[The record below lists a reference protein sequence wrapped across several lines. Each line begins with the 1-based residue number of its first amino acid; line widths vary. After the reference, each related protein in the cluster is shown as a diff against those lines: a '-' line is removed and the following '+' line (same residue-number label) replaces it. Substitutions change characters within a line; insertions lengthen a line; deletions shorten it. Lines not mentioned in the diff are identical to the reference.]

1 MARDDGGRPD
11 ARAGPAAAFALDAE
25 AGREIVAR
33 RLRAQG
39 LTGAGS
45 ARPEDVVGR
54 LVAVQAQDYG
64 PAKWSLGVRLAG
76 ATDAQ
81 VERAFASGAIL
92 RTHVLRPTWHFVLPA
107 DIRWLL
113 TATAPR
119 IRARDARR
127 YAQLGLDGD
136 TLRRSAAALVAAL
149 RGGNRLT
156 RREAAAVL
164 TAAGIDVEGQ
174 RLPYLLMAAELDA
187 LICSGPRRGK
197 QHTYMLLEE
206 RAPGARDLPRH
217 EALAELARRFFTGH
231 GPATAKDFSVWAT
244 LTLAEARAAIE
255 AAWPELL
262 AEDVGGLRFW
272 ASATRPGS
280 GGERPAPPPS
290 PTVHLIQGYDEIV
303 MGYTET
309 KPLLARPGSPWQP
322 ATPPVFRLVVL
333 LDGGVAGF
341 WRPRPK
347 KDRVSI
353 EVAPMEPFAGPA
365 AAALE
370 AEASRYGAFLGL
382 PAEVRI
388 VESTR
393 RAG

>member
-1 MARDDGGRPD
+1 MD
-11 ARAGPAAAFALDAE
+11 AKTQSG
-25 AGREIVAR
+25 IVAR
-33 RLRAQG
+33 RLRAQR
-39 LTGAGS
+39 LTGAPC
-45 ARPEDVVGR
+45 ATPEEAVG
-54 LVAVQAQDYG
+54 LLGAVQAQDYG
-64 PAKWSLGVRLAG
+64 PAKWSLGARVAG

-119 IRARDARR
+119 VTARDARR

-156 RREAAAVL
+156 RHEAAGVL
-164 TAAGIDVEGQ
+164 TAAGISVEGQ

-187 LICSGPRRGK
+187 LICSGPRSGK
-197 QHTYMLLEE
+197 QHTHMLLEE
-206 RAPGARDLPRH
+206 RAPDARDLPRQ
-217 EALAELARRFFTGH
+217 EALAELARRFFAGH
-231 GPATAKDFSVWAT
+231 GPATAKDFAVWAT

-255 AAWPELL
+255 AAGPELR
-262 AEDVGGLRFW
+262 AEGLGGLLFW
-272 ASATRPGS
+272 APATGPGS
-280 GGERPAPPPS
+280 GGGRLAPPRRPR
-290 PTVHLIQGYDEIV
+290 VHLLQGYDEIV
-303 MGYTET
+303 MGYSET
-309 KPLLARPGSPWQP
+309 KPLLARPGSPWVP

-341 WRPRPK
+341 WRPRPQ
-347 KDRVSI
+347 RHGVTI
-353 EVAPMEPFAGPA
+353 EVAPMEAFGGA
-365 AAALE
+365 AVAALE
-370 AEASRYGAFLGL
+370 AEAARYGAFLGL
-382 PAEVRI
+382 PAETRM
-388 VESTR
+388 VESR